1 MFKEVTKFF
10 KDENTKW
17 FFVIAIVLLIIWS
30 LMSYSDSKGKVV
42 DNMYAQNTAV
52 KPFTTELNGQEE
64 SATVADY
71 TAPVSQNISAANTCA
86 NGSGYNLQPVSD
98 PKDLLPSDK
107 NSEWA
112 KLNPVNNDQQ
122 MLPDMLSAGNLIGLD
137 SVASSLRNANQQL
150 RSDPVIARVDTG
162 PWQQSTIEPD
172 SGRTPLEIGCTVAN

>member
-30 LMSYSDSKGKVV
+30 LMSYSDSKGNVV
-42 DNMYAQNTAV
+42 DNMYAKNAAV

-64 SATVADY
+64 SAKVTDY
-71 TAPVSQNISAANTCA
+71 TAPVTQNIPAANSCA
-86 NGSGYNLQPVSD
+86 NGNGYTLQPVSD

-112 KLNPVNNDQQ
+112 KLNPVSNDQQ
-122 MLPDMLSAGNLIGLD
+122 ILPDMLSAGNLIGLD

-150 RSDPVIARVDTG
+150 RSDPVITRVDTG

-172 SGRTPLEIGCTVAN
+172 TGRTPLEIGCTVAN